1 MPTSLYALALPD
13 VPGAVFLAFLN
24 GVLQA
29 ISSFHSGSAEPPV
42 KQACMPWMDLS
53 TNTLKIRDTANVA
66 WLSLFRITNA
76 GAEPIYR
83 GQALGPLAT
92 LTSESR
98 GYLWSNGD
106 GSFTVQDV
114 STPDIPIFGVGAAGM
129 VPGPTAAQTDAGA
142 YLRADGSWRFGP
154 TVQTRRFAGA
164 QDYSIGNLPRSEVY
178 HVRVYARLSNAQ
190 SLVLQVGNG
199 GTPKQT
205 GYANAVSRSYV
216 AVAQGVDSLS
226 SGDVTQS
233 SASTATWGFEIWDQ
247 YPEIRPVVI
256 DGRLVHV
263 GDNLWTWVGHGGWT
277 GGGVDGD
284 SSRGTVSLTGQ
295 LDFVRILPCGNPRGT
310 FNSRASMNDGS
321 IVVWA

>member
-53 TNTLKIRDTANVA
+53 TNTLKMRDTANVA
-66 WLSLFRITNA
+66 WLPLFRITSA

-129 VPGPTAAQTDAGA
+129 VPGPTAFAADAGA

-154 TVQTRRFAGA
+154 TVQSRTFAGA
-164 QDYSIGNLPRSEVY
+164 QDYSIGNLPRSDVY
-178 HVRVYARLSNAQ
+178 NVALYVQLSNPQ
-190 SLVLQVGNG
+190 SLVLQVGNN
-199 GTPKQT
+199 GTPRQT
-205 GYANAVSRSYV
+205 GYTNAASRSFYD
-216 AVAQGVDSLS
+216 GS
-226 SGDVTQS
+226 SHA
-233 SASTATWGFEIWDQ
+233 SADLATWGFELWSQ
-247 YPEIRPVVI
+247 YPDNRQIVI
-256 DGRLVHV
+256 DGRLVLV
-263 GDNLWTWVGHGGWT
+263 GDNKWMWVGNGGWI

-284 SSRGTVSLTGQ
+284 SSRGTVDLTGQ
-295 LDFVRILPCGNPRGT
+295 LDFVRVLPCGNPRGS
-310 FNSRASMNDGS
+310 FNARASMNQGS
-321 IVVWA
+321 LRVWA